1 MQTFVI
7 LLRGINVGGKNMLP
21 MKELV
26 PLLKANDYQDVS
38 TYIQTGN
45 IVLKATDSL
54 KKTILE
60 QDIKE
65 LITNHFGFTPNV
77 FAITANEF
85 NQVAADN
92 PYKEKDGKLVHL
104 YFCQK
109 NIDLNLEK
117 THKWLAETEAYQ
129 AKANVFYLYAPEGI
143 GRSKLVANIEGCLNQ
158 AGTGRNL
165 NTVNKITVMIKG

>member
-1 MQTFVI
+1 
-7 LLRGINVGGKNMLP
+7 
-21 MKELV
+21 
-26 PLLKANDYQDVS
+26 
-38 TYIQTGN
+38 
-45 IVLKATDSL
+45 
-54 KKTILE
+54 
-60 QDIKE
+60 
-65 LITNHFGFTPNV
+65 V

-104 YFCQK
+104 SFCQK